1 MSLAALQPGHVAA
14 VTGGA
19 SGIGLAA
26 CRAFASRGLA
36 LAVIDRPGDRL
47 DGAVAS
53 LGAAGADVA
62 GFSADVADRAS
73 LAAAEAAVRSRFGR
87 LDVLMA
93 NAAIQPG
100 SAIEGDPAAW
110 DRVLAVNLHGPIN
123 TVQAFMPLLLQGD
136 RDRSGLVVVTGS
148 KQGITTPPGDPAYNV
163 AKAGV
168 KAFAEGLEHH
178 LRERDGRHVS
188 AHLLIPGF
196 VWTPLT
202 MRDRTEKPDAAWTP
216 EQTVGFMMERLTAG
230 DFYILCPDNDVDR
243 ALDERRILW
252 AVGDIVQNRPPLS
265 RWHPDHA
272 EAFRRFV
279 AEG

>member
-1 MSLAALQPGHVAA
+1 MSLDALQPGHVAA

-26 CRAFASRGLA
+26 CRDFARRGLA
-36 LAVIDRPGDRL
+36 IAVIDRAGERL
-47 DGAVAS
+47 DDATAS
-53 LGAAGADVA
+53 LAAAGADAA
-62 GFSADVADRAS
+62 GFPADVADRAS
-73 LAAAEAAVRSRFGR
+73 LAAAVEAVRSRFGR
-87 LDVLMA
+87 LDALMA

-123 TVQAFMPLLLQGD
+123 TVQAFLPLLLEGD
-136 RDRSGLVVVTGS
+136 RDQSGLVVVTGS

-178 LRERDGRHVS
+178 LRERDGRRVS

-202 MRDRTEKPDAAWTP
+202 MGGRTDKPDAAWTP
-216 EQTVGFMMERLTAG
+216 EQTIGFMMERLAAG

-252 AVGDIVQNRPPLS
+252 SVGDIVHNRPPLS

-272 EAFRRFV
+272 DAFRRFV

>member
-1 MSLAALQPGHVAA
+1 MSLDALQPGQVAA

-26 CRAFASRGLA
+26 CRTFAARGLA
-36 LAVIDRPGDRL
+36 LAVIDQPGERL
-47 DGAVAS
+47 DGAVAA
-53 LGAAGADVA
+53 LAAAGAVVVGVA
-62 GFSADVADRAS
+62 ADVAARAS
-73 LAAAEAAVRSRFGR
+73 LDAAAMAIRSRYGR

-93 NAAIQPG
+93 NAGIQPG
-100 SAIEGDPAAW
+100 SAVEGDPAIW

-123 TVQAFMPLLLQGD
+123 TVQAFLPLLLEGKHD
-136 RDRSGLVVVTGS
+136 RPGLVVVTGS

-163 AKAGV
+163 AKAGI
-168 KAFAEGLEHH
+168 KAFAEALEHH
-178 LRERDGRHVS
+178 LRERDGRRVT

-202 MRDRTEKPDAAWTP
+202 MGDRTTKPDAAWTP
-216 EQTVGFMMERLTAG
+216 EQTIGFMTERLAAG

-252 AVGDIVQNRPPLS
+252 AVGDIVHNRPPLS

-272 EAFRRFV
+272 KAFRRF
-279 AEG
+279 AAGG